1 MNEIEQLLEG
11 VPQLESWKTRI
22 DVGEVREMMKS
33 LARDKT
39 KTQLSAKMRDTILR
53 LLIKGSTPPKK
64 FLADIGVTAKNFRDP
79 ARWILTLFTKEPE
92 KYLALLKQRVKMLRL
107 GALAGPVTLNQKIG
121 GDFLSPCPN
130 L

>member
-11 VPQLESWKTRI
+11 VPQLESWNTRI

-53 LLIKGSTPPKK
+53 LLLKGSTPPKK

-79 ARWILTLFTKEPE
+79 ARWILTC
-92 KYLALLKQRVKMLRL
+92 
-107 GALAGPVTLNQKIG
+107 
-121 GDFLSPCPN
+121 SPRSPKSTWPC
-130 L
+130 